1 MEIDI
6 YNHGGSSVQ
15 LLPKMVIGNKYG
27 DNNGR
32 LTHQRRGYAHPEC
45 SNWSRF
51 TPNTTEVDSNYK
63 WIISTVC
70 IYELSLS
77 MEGCCCMLHAV
88 SISPQFLSSVT
99 ILLWL
104 LFFAANNCPVFV
116 PVTGRLLV
124 PCDLKEKC
132 VGSSK
137 DL

>member
-1 MEIDI
+1 
-6 YNHGGSSVQ
+6 
-15 LLPKMVIGNKYG
+15 
-27 DNNGR
+27 
-32 LTHQRRGYAHPEC
+32 
-45 SNWSRF
+45 
-51 TPNTTEVDSNYK
+51 
-63 WIISTVC
+63 
-70 IYELSLS
+70 
-77 MEGCCCMLHAV
+77 MLHAV